1 MTAEASNPKIPEA
14 KRRSKMKKLAVAT
27 MVSVFFMMSLTAM
40 AQEQTLI
47 TGQVQHGGFGGPVMK
62 ITSFRDDVGILVG
75 GRGGWIIN
83 HVLVIGGGGYG
94 LVNNIEAPIPGYYLN
109 VGYGGPMVEF
119 IIASNRLVHA
129 SVNLLMGPGGVNYR
143 EDYWE
148 FDEHGYFIEE
158 DAFFVM
164 EPGVDVE
171 LNVTD
176 FLRVNAG
183 ISYRYVNGV
192 ESRGLEDSDMSGV
205 AATLMLKF
213 GKF

>member
-1 MTAEASNPKIPEA
+1 
-14 KRRSKMKKLAVAT
+14 MKKLAIAT
-27 MVSVFFMMSLTAM
+27 ILSVFFMISLTAM

-47 TGQVQHGGFGGPVMK
+47 TGEVQHGGFGGPVMK
-62 ITSFRDDVGILVG
+62 ITTFRDDVGILVG

-83 HVLVIGGGGYG
+83 HVLALGGGGYG
-94 LVNNIEAPIPGYYLN
+94 LTNNIEAPIRGYYLN
-109 VGYGGPMVEF
+109 VGYGGPIVEF

-129 SVNLLMGPGGVNYR
+129 SVNLLVGAGGVNYR
-143 EDYWE
+143 EEYWE
-148 FDEHGYFIEE
+148 FDNDGYFIQD

-164 EPGVDVE
+164 EPGVDME

-176 FLRVNAG
+176 FFRVNVG
-183 ISYRYVNGV
+183 ISYRYINGV
-192 ESRGLEDSDMSGV
+192 ESKGLEDSDMSGV

>member
-1 MTAEASNPKIPEA
+1 
-14 KRRSKMKKLAVAT
+14 MKKLAVAT

-62 ITSFRDDVGILVG
+62 ITTFRDDVGLLVG

-83 HVLVIGGGGYG
+83 HVLALGGGGYG
-94 LVNNIEAPIPGYYLN
+94 LTNNIEAPIRGYYLN
-109 VGYGGPMVEF
+109 VGYGGPIVEY

-129 SVNLLMGPGGVNYR
+129 SVNLLIGAGGVNYR
-143 EDYWE
+143 EDYWDI
-148 FDEHGYFIEE
+148 DEHSIFIEE

-164 EPGVDVE
+164 EPGVDLE
-171 LNVTD
+171 LNVTN

-183 ISYRYVNGV
+183 ISYRLIDGV
-192 ESRGLEDSDMSGV
+192 ESRDLDDSDMSGV